1 MLEVS
6 GFYGQSPIFRF
17 CYRINQVLN
26 VADEKLNTEQLREA
40 LDMFRRRTGRRRA
53 AFCAQEDFS
62 VRPGRYLVYVEAP
75 PLENAAQIMDE
86 CLGRASFAYQSCRSM
101 GDIGPARVRF
111 LPPGSFQR
119 YEAALARRGRA
130 MAQYKPVEVLRRE
143 EERRFFTAEAD
154 EYEGRGEP

>member
-62 VRPGRYLVYVEAP
+62 VPTPGATSSMSRPR
-75 PLENAAQIMDE
+75 
-86 CLGRASFAYQSCRSM
+86 RSKT
-101 GDIGPARVRF
+101 P
-111 LPPGSFQR
+111 
-119 YEAALARRGRA
+119 RR
-130 MAQYKPVEVLRRE
+130 
-143 EERRFFTAEAD
+143 
-154 EYEGRGEP
+154 